1 MFCNNQ
7 QIRICLICLLK
18 LLIQFWRLRTMKL
31 MQNTKL
37 FRSSNN
43 KKKLLLT
50 IKPFRNIW
58 RLSKAMQ
65 PPLEGIPVK
74 INVMLWYSVHFKT
87 FSKFQ
92 SSIKFKVFFNR
103 QMMLQHS
110 KLNYIIYQN
119 QTQAISVIDILK
131 LYFKLLR
138 KFHHGNDF
146 KSLTLNL

>member
-1 MFCNNQ
+1 
-7 QIRICLICLLK
+7 
-18 LLIQFWRLRTMKL
+18 MKL

-43 KKKLLLT
+43 KKKLPLT

-65 PPLEGIPVK
+65 SPLEGIPVN
-74 INVMLWYSVHFKT
+74 ISVMLWYSVHFKT

-103 QMMLQHS
+103 
-110 KLNYIIYQN
+110 
-119 QTQAISVIDILK
+119 
-131 LYFKLLR
+131 
-138 KFHHGNDF
+138 
-146 KSLTLNL
+146 